1 MTVTSHGRR
10 AAILALLWSCV
21 VACAVAQPAGGDGR
35 GELLLATRRF
45 HDAQASGDE
54 SRLDSLLA
62 PEYSGTDSRGR
73 VRGRADLL
81 AAARRRDVDLE
92 ETISELSDLRVTV
105 VRDTG
110 VVSGLAEDRLSFHGR
125 LETRRRRF
133 TEVWLRGTG
142 GWTLIASHES
152 GADLQRR
159 SVSPSSS
166 PR

>member
-1 MTVTSHGRR
+1 MTSHGRR
-10 AAILALLWSCV
+10 AALLVLLWSCG
-21 VACAVAQPAGGDGR
+21 AAPAIAQPAGGDGR

-54 SRLDSLLA
+54 SRLDALLA

-73 VRGRADLL
+73 VRGRADVL
-81 AAARRRDVDLE
+81 AAAHRKDVDLE
-92 ETISELSDLRVTV
+92 ETVSELSDLRVTI

-133 TEVWLRGTG
+133 TEVWVRSASRDWALV
-142 GWTLIASHES
+142 ASHES

-159 SVSPSSS
+159 SVTSAST